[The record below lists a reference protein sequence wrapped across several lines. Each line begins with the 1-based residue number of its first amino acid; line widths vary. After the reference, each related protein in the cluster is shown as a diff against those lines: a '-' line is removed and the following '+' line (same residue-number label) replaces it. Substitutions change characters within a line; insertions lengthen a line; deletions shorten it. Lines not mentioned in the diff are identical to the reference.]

1 MKIIG
6 KYKNGNCFVT
16 IWDDGTK
23 ERFTKEDDFK
33 PDFPENFD
41 MEITKKCDGGCEFCY
56 QSATPNGKHAELLDV
71 PFFSTLKP
79 FTEIAIN
86 GNSLDHPQ
94 LVEFLTRM
102 RDRHIL
108 ISMTVNQT
116 HFERNLDFVRM
127 LVDEKLIRGLGI
139 SLNNINEDFILK
151 VKQFDNA
158 VIHVINGIV
167 TLEDMNKLSNNNL
180 KILMLGYK
188 DMVGRG
194 ETYYKLH
201 NKDIENKKN
210 LLSETIMELVSKFR
224 LVSFDNLALK
234 QLYIKGKLSEEQWNN
249 FYMGDDGEFSLYVN
263 LVEGTHSKS
272 SLMSNEKYPIENN
285 IIDMFKIYKNKI

>member
-23 ERFTKEDDFK
+23 ERFTSEEEFK
-33 PDFPENFD
+33 PEFPENFD

-71 PFFSTLKP
+71 PFFDTLRP

-94 LVEFLTRM
+94 LLEFLTRM
-102 RDRHIL
+102 RDKNIL
-108 ISMTVNQT
+108 ISMTVNQV
-116 HFERNLDFVRM
+116 HFERYIDFVEM
-127 LVDEKLIRGLGI
+127 LTENKLIRGLGI
-139 SLNNINEDFILK
+139 SLNIINEDFITK
-151 VKQFDNA
+151 VKKFPNA

-167 TLEDMNKLSNNNL
+167 TLEEMNKLSNNNL
-180 KILMLGYK
+180 KILFLGYK

-194 ETYYKLH
+194 ETYYKIH
-201 NKDIENKKN
+201 EKDIEDKKYSM
-210 LLSETIMELVSKFR
+210 SEHVMELVPKFK
-224 LVSFDNLALK
+224 LISFDNLALK
-234 QLYIKGKLSEEQWNN
+234 QLDIKSKLTKEQWND

-272 SLMSNEKYPIENN
+272 SLMSNDKHLIKDN
-285 IIDMFKIYKNKI
+285 IIAMFEIYKK